1 MELWN
6 YPSTQKCRY
15 YEIEAIEIPIV
26 YNQYGDHDPNGL
38 LYVLKKDAEKVRK
51 AAQENFQMS
60 PPQPAEEVKPLVI
73 RANVGDRIR
82 IRFTHSLKRAL
93 SIHVQGLKYDV
104 QTSDG
109 ASVGFNRDT
118 TTENEIVYTWYADK
132 EGVYSFQDMGD
143 TRSSEEGTNVHGLFG
158 AIIVEEAESVWLDPE
173 TGAELSSGLFADIY
187 HPARPAFREYA
198 VFFHDELEIKDK
210 DGNQPVDPHTGLPS
224 ATTAISY
231 RSEPMRNRPPLTE
244 VHSDTGEDI
253 SMSSWVYGDPAPPI
267 LRAYVGDPAKIRLIH
282 GGVKETHV
290 FHLHNHQWKLEGD
303 NPNSTI
309 IDSVSISPQ
318 ECYTLDI
325 LHGAGSL
332 NRTIGDVIFHCH
344 LYPHF
349 HEGMWTLWRIYGRL
363 EDGTGML
370 PDGIVIPPLQPL
382 KDRIRPPKKDEL
394 HPGYP
399 NFIEGTFGEAPLQ
412 PPLGVLDSD
421 GNVTKEPTE
430 LERANFVKNFE
441 PGALYCDTCPCH
453 TDNCCE
459 KHECCEDC
467 CEKVKIFEIA
477 LVQAKVTYNSY
488 GWNDPQGRFFVMKE
502 ELEKHGGL
510 ESYIEKIEKGVLCV
524 EPLVIRANAGDCIE
538 VRLTNLL
545 PEYLKES
552 PFQME
557 TKTDIVGYHIH
568 LVKFD
573 TIVADGAANGWN
585 NIAGARKYETLIE
598 RFFLNTELRTVFFHD
613 HLFANSH
620 QQHGVFGALLV
631 EEAGAT
637 FHDIRTGK
645 EINYGTKAVIKRIDG
660 TSFREFA
667 LFVHDFALLF
677 DGEGNP
683 LNPPEVPGSHDDP
696 GVMGINYRCEP
707 MRERLKDH
715 SDPAYIFSSIEHG
728 DPATPILET
737 YPGDE
742 MIIRL
747 LDGAHEEQHAFNLT
761 GMSWKREI
769 ADPLS
774 PDVASQT
781 IGISEA
787 FNIHV
792 TKQYNPGDY
801 LYYFGGVD
809 DVWLGL
815 WGIIRVYHHRRKCLK
830 PLCKERRLPLPP
842 CPGKNAIIRKYEV
855 AAIQR
860 RIRYNRHGD
869 HDPDGLLFVPLEE
882 AEEAMLENY
891 EPKPLILRA
900 NAGDWI
906 EVTLHNL
913 FDVHNPIEYFDYP
926 TVPLDMPHKPSMRV
940 SLNPQFLNYDPVY
953 DSGINVGYNN
963 REQTV
968 GPGESKK
975 YLWYADREYG
985 ACIVQSFGDI
995 RNHRYHGLFGAVIV
1009 EPPGAKWY
1017 RNFSLSKAMHE
1028 EEVVITAPGTE
1039 SFRECVVM
1047 IQNGIRMLDKD
1058 GNLVKTTASEEGE
1071 APDAEDTGEK
1081 GYNYRSE
1088 RFANRLKKDSRISQ
1102 IFSSRVH
1109 GDPATPVFKAYT
1121 KERVVFRTMMPA
1133 DKPRNTGFLIH
1144 GNQWKEQPKDPYSR
1158 IVPMQGAVSIG
1169 NTFNMELRDGACC
1182 PGDYLYRSGS
1192 LKWDVESG
1200 MWGIFR
1206 VLKQGIGCKCRNT
1219 CRKLMNCIGK

>member
-1 MELWN
+1 
-6 YPSTQKCRY
+6 
-15 YEIEAIEIPIV
+15 
-26 YNQYGDHDPNGL
+26 
-38 LYVLKKDAEKVRK
+38 
-51 AAQENFQMS
+51 
-60 PPQPAEEVKPLVI
+60 
-73 RANVGDRIR
+73 
-82 IRFTHSLKRAL
+82 
-93 SIHVQGLKYDV
+93 
-104 QTSDG
+104 
-109 ASVGFNRDT
+109 
-118 TTENEIVYTWYADK
+118 
-132 EGVYSFQDMGD
+132 MGD

-370 PDGIVIPPLQPL
+370 PDGTVIPPLQPL

-412 PPLGVLDSD
+412 PPL
-421 GNVTKEPTE
+421 
-430 LERANFVKNFE
+430 
-441 PGALYCDTCPCH
+441 
-453 TDNCCE
+453 
-459 KHECCEDC
+459 
-467 CEKVKIFEIA
+467 
-477 LVQAKVTYNSY
+477 
-488 GWNDPQGRFFVMKE
+488 
-502 ELEKHGGL
+502 
-510 ESYIEKIEKGVLCV
+510 GVLCV

-573 TIVADGAANGWN
+573 TIVADGAANVWN

-728 DPATPILET
+728 D
-737 YPGDE
+737 
-742 MIIRL
+742 
-747 LDGAHEEQHAFNLT
+747 
-761 GMSWKREI
+761 
-769 ADPLS
+769 
-774 PDVASQT
+774 
-781 IGISEA
+781 
-787 FNIHV
+787 
-792 TKQYNPGDY
+792 
-801 LYYFGGVD
+801 
-809 DVWLGL
+809 
-815 WGIIRVYHHRRKCLK
+815 
-830 PLCKERRLPLPP
+830 
-842 CPGKNAIIRKYEV
+842 
-855 AAIQR
+855 
-860 RIRYNRHGD
+860 RHS
-869 HDPDGLLFVPLEE
+869 
-882 AEEAMLENY
+882 N
-891 EPKPLILRA
+891 
-900 NAGDWI
+900 
-906 EVTLHNL
+906 
-913 FDVHNPIEYFDYP
+913 
-926 TVPLDMPHKPSMRV
+926 S
-940 SLNPQFLNYDPVY
+940 
-953 DSGINVGYNN
+953 
-963 REQTV
+963 
-968 GPGESKK
+968 
-975 YLWYADREYG
+975 
-985 ACIVQSFGDI
+985 
-995 RNHRYHGLFGAVIV
+995 
-1009 EPPGAKWY
+1009 
-1017 RNFSLSKAMHE
+1017 
-1028 EEVVITAPGTE
+1028 
-1039 SFRECVVM
+1039 
-1047 IQNGIRMLDKD
+1047 
-1058 GNLVKTTASEEGE
+1058 GNL
-1071 APDAEDTGEK
+1071 
-1081 GYNYRSE
+1081 
-1088 RFANRLKKDSRISQ
+1088 SR
-1102 IFSSRVH
+1102 R
-1109 GDPATPVFKAYT
+1109 
-1121 KERVVFRTMMPA
+1121 
-1133 DKPRNTGFLIH
+1133 
-1144 GNQWKEQPKDPYSR
+1144 
-1158 IVPMQGAVSIG
+1158 
-1169 NTFNMELRDGACC
+1169 
-1182 PGDYLYRSGS
+1182 
-1192 LKWDVESG
+1192 
-1200 MWGIFR
+1200 
-1206 VLKQGIGCKCRNT
+1206 
-1219 CRKLMNCIGK
+1219 